1 MKDTGYNQGYIT
13 YDDEATWLVT
23 YADLMTL
30 LMVFFVLLYTLASF
44 EKNQYQ
50 DKLATVQETIKEN
63 PEIEGIMKFMGRPDG
78 FDKKIRIDEITGL
91 RTRDSALYRSMDRMV
106 KNSAKT
112 EQLSLEDHSGKLVI
126 TISGEA
132 LFKSGSA
139 SLNPSAIP
147 EINQMIGLFKE
158 FTEYDINIKGHTDNI
173 PIATKAF
180 PSNWELSA
188 IRATTVLKY
197 LISQGINPDR
207 LTATGYGKILPLVPN
222 TTAENRAK
230 NRRVEFVLEKKEK
243 TN

>member
-44 EKNQYQ
+44 EKKQYQ

>member
-1 MKDTGYNQGYIT
+1 MKDTGYNQGYIN

-44 EKNQYQ
+44 ENNQYKK
-50 DKLATVQETIKEN
+50 KLATVQEVIKEN
-63 PEIEGIMKFMGRPDG
+63 PEIEGMMKFMGRPDG
-78 FDKKIRIDEITGL
+78 FDQKIRIDDITGL
-91 RTRDSALYRSMDRMV
+91 RTRDSALYRSMEKMV
-106 KNSAKT
+106 KKSVQT
-112 EQLSLEDHSGKLVI
+112 EQLSLDARDGKLVI

-139 SLNPSAIP
+139 RLNPSAFP
-147 EINQMIGLFKE
+147 EIDRMIELFKE
-158 FTEYDINIKGHTDNI
+158 FTEYNINIKGHTDNI
-173 PIATKAF
+173 PIATRVF

-197 LISQGINPDR
+197 LISQGISPQR

-222 TTAENRAK
+222 TTADNRAM

-243 TN
+243 DS

>member
-44 EKNQYQ
+44 EKDRYKK
-50 DKLATVQETIKEN
+50 KLATVKEVIKEN
-63 PEIEGIMKFMGRPDG
+63 PEIEGMMKFMGRPDG
-78 FDKKIRIDEITGL
+78 FDKQIRIDDITGL
-91 RTRDSALYRSMDRMV
+91 RTRDSALYRSMERMV
-106 KNSAKT
+106 KNSAQT
-112 EQLSLEDHSGKLVI
+112 EQLSLDANNGKLII

-139 SLNPSAIP
+139 RLNPSAIP
-147 EINQMIGLFKE
+147 EIDRLIELFQE
-158 FTEYDINIKGHTDNI
+158 FTEYNISIKGHTDNV

-197 LISQGINPDR
+197 LISQGISPQR

-222 TTAENRAK
+222 TSAENRAK

-243 TN
+243 S